1 MKKKG
6 WTTTWFVILLS
17 AILSVPAFLSADAS
31 ESSVSQDIRFAV
43 LSDIHYYDS
52 SLGTSGLAF
61 ETYLMTDRKML
72 RESVAITNAAIG
84 QIAQSNVQFLLVT
97 GDMTKD
103 GELICHNDIAAYFKY
118 LEDIGIQVYVIPGNH
133 DINNPDAVSYSGATT
148 TPVATITPEDF
159 INIYGQFGFQ
169 QAIAR
174 DSNSLSYLV
183 EPVPGFCILAMDS
196 CRYRENVDTPIVGGR
211 FSQDTLNWILSQV
224 AWAKENN
231 KQIIGMMHHGIVEH
245 FSLEA
250 AAFSDYL
257 VDDWQNISK
266 LFADAG
272 LRLVFT
278 GHFHSQDAV
287 KKTVQGGTD
296 PSFIFDVE
304 TGSLVTYPVPYRLV
318 TYYDSMSIFQIESG
332 VIKQIDY
339 DTHGIPFQ
347 QYAKAYLDKG
357 LTFIVA
363 TVFTYYFNMD
373 PTDAETYAE
382 YLVSGMIANYAGD
395 ENPSIETLQAAM
407 GFLQMSEPIM
417 KLIGMSMLSLW
428 NDPLPADNNLYLELK
443 NGLSYPR

>member
-1 MKKKG
+1 MRKKWLTAWIRVG
-6 WTTTWFVILLS
+6 VL
-17 AILSVPAFLSADAS
+17 AILTVPAFFYLDVSASDAAQN
-31 ESSVSQDIRFAV
+31 VRFAV

-72 RESVAITNAAIG
+72 RESEAITNAAIS
-84 QIAQSNVQFLLVT
+84 QIAVSDVQFLLVS

-118 LEDIGIQVYVIPGNH
+118 LEDLGIQVYVIPGNH
-133 DINNPDAVSYSGATT
+133 DINNPDAVSYSGATK
-148 TPVATITPEDF
+148 TPVAKITPDDF
-159 INIYGQFGFQ
+159 VQIYGQFGFQ
-169 QAIAR
+169 QALAR
-174 DSNSLSYLV
+174 DPNSLSYLV
-183 EPVPGFCILAMDS
+183 EPMPGFCVLAMDS

-278 GHFHSQDAV
+278 GHFHAQDAV
-287 KKTVQGGTD
+287 KKTVQAGTQ

-318 TYYDSMSIFQIESG
+318 TYYENMSIFQIESK
-332 VIKQIDY
+332 VITQIDY

-347 QYAKAYLDKG
+347 QYAKEYVDNG

-363 TVFTYYFNMD
+363 TFFIYYFDME
-373 PTDAETYAE
+373 PADAETYAQ

-395 ENPSIETLQAAM
+395 ENPTIETLETAM

-428 NDPLPADNNLYLELK
+428 NDPLPADNNLYLELN